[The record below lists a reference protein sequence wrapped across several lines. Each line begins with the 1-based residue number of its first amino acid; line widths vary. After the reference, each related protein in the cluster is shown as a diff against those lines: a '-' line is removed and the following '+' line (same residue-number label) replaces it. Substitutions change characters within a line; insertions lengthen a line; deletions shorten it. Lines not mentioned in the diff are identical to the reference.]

1 MFFGSEV
8 IETLLREKLGASM
21 SKGRILVVEDDF
33 DISNMLRIYFSG
45 QGYEVQVAPRGGDA
59 LSITR
64 KQLPNLIMLDIMLP
78 DMNGYDV
85 CRELRQTT
93 RTSYIPIIFLT
104 QKDERSDRI
113 AGLELGADDYVTKPF
128 DIEELKLRVQNAIN
142 AAGRVAQIDSK
153 SNLPTGRLIEDHL
166 RGLMRVQRP
175 WTYIDVKI
183 NTFDPFTEIYG
194 FVAGDELIRFMALLL
209 NEVVD
214 EMGTPDDYVGHPG
227 RDNFVIVTYSTD
239 ARRMMERLGQRFD
252 EEVKQHYSFIDRER
266 GYILVPDG
274 GRGERQVSLMNLS
287 LGSVSTTSHRF
298 SDIREITELAAEDRR
313 RRQNGADGDVDDGE
327 QLLTSW

>member
-1 MFFGSEV
+1 
-8 IETLLREKLGASM
+8 M

-59 LSITR
+59 LSMTR

-85 CRELRQTT
+85 CRELRTTT
-93 RTSYIPIIFLT
+93 RTSHIPIIFLT
-104 QKDERSDRI
+104 QRDERSDRI

-128 DIEELKLRVQNAIN
+128 DIEELKLRVQNAI
-142 AAGRVAQIDSK
+142 AAANRQTQIDSK

-166 RGLMRVQRP
+166 RSLMRGDKT
-175 WTYIDVKI
+175 WTYIDMKI
-183 NTFDPFTEIYG
+183 NNFDLFTEVYG
-194 FVAGDELIRFMALLL
+194 FVAGDEVIRFVALLIG
-209 NEVVD
+209 EVVD
-214 EMGTPDDYVGHPG
+214 EMGTADDYVGHPG
-227 RDNFVIVTYSTD
+227 RDNFIIISHATD
-239 ARRMMERLGQRFD
+239 TNRLQDRLVERFNEG
-252 EEVKQHYSFIDRER
+252 VKQHYSFIDRER
-266 GYILVPDG
+266 GYILVPDSG
-274 GRGERQVSLMNLS
+274 GGERKVELMTIS
-287 LGSVSTTSHRF
+287 IGAVSTTTHQF

-313 RRQNGADGDVDDGE
+313 RGRSGASSDSGS

>member
-1 MFFGSEV
+1 
-8 IETLLREKLGASM
+8 M

-59 LSITR
+59 LSMTR

-85 CRELRQTT
+85 CRELRTTT

-128 DIEELKLRVQNAIN
+128 DIEELKLRVQNAITSATRIN
-142 AAGRVAQIDSK
+142 QIDPK
-153 SNLPTGRLIEDHL
+153 SGLPTGRLIEDHL
-166 RGLMRVQRP
+166 RGLMRSPRP

-183 NTFDPFTEIYG
+183 RNYDSFNDVYG
-194 FVAGDELIRFMALLL
+194 FVAGDELLRFMALLM

-227 RDNFVIVTYSTD
+227 RDNFIFITYNSD
-239 ARRMMERLGQRFD
+239 PKRIMDRLSARFS

-274 GRGERQVSLMNLS
+274 VRGERQVELMSLVM
-287 LGSVSTTSHRF
+287 GSVSTATHRF
-298 SDIREITELAAEDRR
+298 SDIREITEIAAEDRR
-313 RRQNGADGDVDDGE
+313 RRQNGYEGDLDSD
-327 QLLTSW
+327 QSLLTSW